1 MAYGLFPV
9 PLMKRLL
16 GLSFVLLLIA
26 GCELTSSDDALSEQQ
41 RFLFQVEYVNYAWGA
56 AWNGL
61 YVDHVG
67 RIYTYDL
74 AGETWTPQQEASF
87 TTEELLE
94 KYNHNKERIDT
105 LDPAVLAQ
113 QRALI
118 PAAGIGTLTEPTPR
132 CADFGILTFSAFTYD
147 ARTDRYTPVLLRQE
161 GDMARTNTSNSAAL
175 LVAWLKTLDDE
186 RFDNEYCLP

>member
-1 MAYGLFPV
+1 
-9 PLMKRLL
+9 MKRLL
-16 GLSFVLLLIA
+16 GLPLVLLLIA
-26 GCELTSSDDALSEQQ
+26 GCELTSSDDALSDQQ
-41 RFLFQVEYVNYAWGA
+41 MFLFQVEYVNYAWGA

-74 AGETWTPQQEASF
+74 SGESWTPQSETSF
-87 TTEELLE
+87 TTEELLA
-94 KYNHNKERIDT
+94 KYTHNKERIDT
-105 LDPAVLAQ
+105 LDPADLAE

-118 PAAGIGTLTEPTPR
+118 PAAGAGILTEPTPR
-132 CADFGILTFSAFTYD
+132 CADFGTLTFSAFTYD
-147 ARTDRYTPVLLRQE
+147 ARTDRYTPVLLQQE

-175 LVAWLKTLDDE
+175 LVTWLKTLDDA